1 MALTPRLKHLAA
13 QHSLTSLSLRFRQ
26 RLFWLLPLLI
36 GLILTLFLSSRSPAA
51 RIDRTEI
58 LWDTWGV
65 PHIYG
70 RNPEELFKAFGWA
83 QMQSHGNLILRLYGE
98 ARGRAAE
105 YWGAEYLES
114 DKLVRIAGI
123 PSRAREWYK
132 AQSPQFRDYLDAF
145 AAGINAYVKE
155 HGDLIDNKL
164 EAVLPIDGVDILAH
178 TQRLMHF
185 TFLLTGEVNTL
196 NVIGK
201 WQAGSNG
208 WAIAP
213 SHSASGRAMLLANPH
228 LPWSDRFIWY
238 EAQLVAPE
246 VNAYGATLVGVPLP
260 LIAFNDY
267 LGWTHT
273 VNTINGC
280 SLYELTLTDNGY
292 RWNGKGREFE
302 TDLQTLKVK
311 QADGTLRQEPL
322 LAINSIHGPIVAQK
336 DNKALA
342 LRVVGLDRPG
352 LTEQYWDMLRAKNLT
367 QFEAA
372 LKRLQLPMFTVIY
385 ADRDGHIMHLFNG
398 LVPVHSQGD
407 WNYWANVVP
416 GDTSATLWTTTH
428 PYSDLPRV
436 VDPTTGWLQ
445 NANDPPWTTTFPQV
459 LNPDKYPPY
468 MAPRGPMSLRAQRSV
483 RMLAEAEHMNLEK
496 LIKYKY
502 STRMELADRILN
514 DLILAVQKLG
524 DERAKAAA
532 RVLTAWDRQTNA
544 NSRGAVL
551 FSFWAQAMNLSTLFA
566 NPWQEA
572 APRTT
577 PDGLANPT
585 AAVKALSAASAKVK
599 AAYGA
604 LDVAWGDVFRLHR
617 GQVDL
622 PANGGPGDLGIFR
635 AFDFTPAKDG
645 RFQPYEGD
653 SYIAAIEFSNPIRA
667 RVLNTY
673 GNATQPGS
681 PHIGDQLA
689 LSARQELRPVWR
701 DRHEIEA
708 HLEFRQVF

>member
-1 MALTPRLKHLAA
+1 
-13 QHSLTSLSLRFRQ
+13 
-26 RLFWLLPLLI
+26 
-36 GLILTLFLSSRSPAA
+36 
-51 RIDRTEI
+51 
-58 LWDTWGV
+58 
-65 PHIYG
+65 
-70 RNPEELFKAFGWA
+70 
-83 QMQSHGNLILRLYGE
+83 
-98 ARGRAAE
+98 
-105 YWGAEYLES
+105 
-114 DKLVRIAGI
+114 
-123 PSRAREWYK
+123 
-132 AQSPQFRDYLDAF
+132 
-145 AAGINAYVKE
+145 
-155 HGDLIDNKL
+155 
-164 EAVLPIDGVDILAH
+164 
-178 TQRLMHF
+178 
-185 TFLLTGEVNTL
+185 
-196 NVIGK
+196 
-201 WQAGSNG
+201 
-208 WAIAP
+208 
-213 SHSASGRAMLLANPH
+213 
-228 LPWSDRFIWY
+228 
-238 EAQLVAPE
+238 
-246 VNAYGATLVGVPLP
+246 
-260 LIAFNDY
+260 
-267 LGWTHT
+267 
-273 VNTINGC
+273 
-280 SLYELTLTDNGY
+280 
-292 RWNGKGREFE
+292 
-302 TDLQTLKVK
+302 
-311 QADGTLRQEPL
+311 
-322 LAINSIHGPIVAQK
+322 
-336 DNKALA
+336 
-342 LRVVGLDRPG
+342 
-352 LTEQYWDMLRAKNLT
+352 
-367 QFEAA
+367 
-372 LKRLQLPMFTVIY
+372 
-385 ADRDGHIMHLFNG
+385 MHLFNG